1 MASQV
6 VASIG
11 QALQRRCQV
20 HQNPYYEGASPPS
33 GPSGPPSGPGGCA
46 LALHFGNTR
55 RCPMAIHAHTT
66 AFTCDVWQRVLAF
79 IYNQQF
85 RVFRVS
91 VAQGFEER

>member
-1 MASQV
+1 
-6 VASIG
+6 
-11 QALQRRCQV
+11 
-20 HQNPYYEGASPPS
+20 
-33 GPSGPPSGPGGCA
+33 
-46 LALHFGNTR
+46 
-55 RCPMAIHAHTT
+55 MAIHAHTT